1 MNRLEAARWTSA
13 RPTGNSHE
21 LEVGQAPTT
30 SFASSGTRPIVVQEA
45 PAILTSLPKPG
56 RSGVSPIACATQSM
70 VREHESFTPEIR
82 VRLQDLRIGASCYLP
97 WRVVGQA

>member
-45 PAILTSLPKPG
+45 PATTMATTV
-56 RSGVSPIACATQSM
+56 SGSSALDPMVSEGLITLEKVEVSGCQ
-70 VREHESFTPEIR
+70 
-82 VRLQDLRIGASCYLP
+82 
-97 WRVVGQA
+97 

>member
-56 RSGVSPIACATQSM
+56 PGDEDAGRHP
-70 VREHESFTPEIR
+70 
-82 VRLQDLRIGASCYLP
+82 VRLPPWIPDMGAM
-97 WRVVGQA
+97 